1 MASNLLFGFI
11 GIFNIFILLA
21 FTFLGLY
28 TLILLIKALK
38 LYIKNNSNTP
48 N

>member
-11 GIFNIFILLA
+11 GIFNIVILLA